1 MSHRSITG
9 HRRIIARPSLVCA
22 VACIGLWLAGD
33 RPVSAQTTTPA
44 RIAAFNPREDIL
56 PHPIYDAWLP
66 YRKAYNRPR
75 FLGGMMARLVE
86 PTSQEAM
93 AWEESWRS
101 GEYRRHEPGLV
112 KIYYH
117 PKPWEVLQTGPRVR
131 SEALGERTID
141 ASDAWNLPDIDG
153 GASPGEPVP
162 ARVPAPIFPR

>member
-1 MSHRSITG
+1 MCQPDNPGRS
-9 HRRIIARPSLVCA
+9 RMIAGRMLAIA
-22 VACIGLWLAGD
+22 VAALGLWLIGG
-33 RPVSAQTTTPA
+33 RPVSAQTTTPG

-93 AWEESWRS
+93 AWEEAWRS

-112 KIYYH
+112 KVYYH
-117 PKPWEVLQTGPRVR
+117 PKPWEVLQTGPRVK
-131 SEALGERTID
+131 SDATGGQSWH

-153 GASPGEPVP
+153 PASPAESVPAVMPVP
-162 ARVPAPIFPR
+162 IPAR